1 MEITDKELINLQKQ
15 QAIETLED
23 VLDLLDL
30 EDLDIHRE
38 LEFKFLNRLGKDM
51 YAGMDKILNRTR
63 KRIHEA
69 IVYIKE
75 DMDDDLH

>member
-1 MEITDKELINLQKQ
+1 MRITDKELEKIQKQ
-15 QAIETLED
+15 QAIDTLED
-23 VLDLLDL
+23 VLELLDL

-38 LEFKFLNRLGKDM
+38 LEFKFLNRRGKDM
-51 YAGMDKILNRTR
+51 YAGMNKILNRTR

-75 DMDDDLH
+75 DMDD

>member
-1 MEITDKELINLQKQ
+1 MQITDKELEKIQKQ
-15 QAIETLED
+15 QAIDTLED

-38 LEFKFLNRLGKDM
+38 LEFKFLNRRGKDM

-63 KRIHEA
+63 KRIREA

-75 DMDDDLH
+75 DMDE